1 MAKSNKKQEAQG
13 FGLARLVSWTLTL
26 AVWGFIGL
34 GGIMAWYAYDLP
46 DVEQALKPTRQPTVT
61 IQAVD
66 GSTLATYGDLY
77 GMPAQLKELPLDL
90 PNAVLATEDR
100 RFYDH
105 FGLDLIGLARA
116 TVANVRAGRIVQG
129 GSTISQQ
136 VAKNLFLTP
145 ERSLKRKVQELLLA
159 LWLEHQFTKDQIL
172 SVYLNRVYL
181 GAGTFGVEAAAQKY
195 FGKSARRLSTY
206 EAALIAG
213 LLKAPSRYNP
223 LRDKKRSEK
232 RTRQVLAN
240 MVAAGYLT
248 QAQAKAAQSQKKL
261 KFANNRRASS
271 PRYFI
276 DWVLAQVPDYV
287 SPGSYDLTVV
297 TTLDPTLQ
305 TNAEKA
311 VQQVISGPAKKAK
324 ASEAAFVAMTPTG
337 AIRAMVGGSNYVKSQ
352 FNRVT
357 QARRQ
362 PGSAFKP
369 IVYLAGLE
377 AELTPTSR
385 MMDAPIRIGTW
396 SPRNF
401 QRRHQGEVTLAHGLA
416 QSINTVAVRV
426 AEHAGRKN
434 VVRTAQ
440 RLGITSPLKA
450 QPSLALGTAE
460 VSLLELVSA
469 YAPFANG
476 GAAVWPHGITEI
488 RDGQNKVL
496 YRRQGS
502 GPTRII
508 DPQNI
513 KYMNA
518 MLGRVVQSGTGRK
531 AKLNRP
537 AAGKTGTSQNYRDAW
552 FIGYTADFAAGV
564 WFGNDNGRPM
574 KKVTGGGLPAK
585 LWQKIMTKAH
595 AGLPVRNLPGITRQ
609 RSVPIARRGPQKKL
623 PTGDQGFWA
632 RLMSG
637 LTGDDS

>member
-1 MAKSNKKQEAQG
+1 MAKSNKNQEARG
-13 FGLARLVSWTLTL
+13 FGFARLLSWTLTL

-46 DVEQALKPTRQPTVT
+46 DVEEALKPTRQPTVT
-61 IQAVD
+61 IVAVD

-77 GMPAQLKELPLDL
+77 GLPAQLKELPPDL
-90 PNAVLATEDR
+90 THAVLATEDR

-116 TVANVRAGRIVQG
+116 TVANILAGRIVQG

-136 VAKNLFLTP
+136 VAKNIFLTP

-181 GAGTFGVEAAAQKY
+181 GAGTYGVEAAAQKY

-223 LRDKKRSEK
+223 LRDKKRSQK

-248 QAQAKAAQSQKKL
+248 QAQAKAARHLKKQ
-261 KFANNRRASS
+261 KFANNRRTSS

-276 DWVLAQVPDYV
+276 DWVMAQVPDYV

-297 TTLDPTLQ
+297 TTLDATLQ
-305 TNAEKA
+305 ANSEKA
-311 VQQVISGPAKKAK
+311 VRGALAGAGKKAK

-337 AIRAMVGGSNYVKSQ
+337 AIRAMVGGRNYVKSQ

-369 IVYLAGLE
+369 VVYLAGLE
-377 AELTPTSR
+377 AGLKPSSR
-385 MMDAPIRIGTW
+385 ILDAPIRIGTW

-488 RDGQNKVL
+488 RDGRKNVL

-502 GPTRII
+502 GPSRII
-508 DPQNI
+508 DSQNVRH
-513 KYMNA
+513 MNA
-518 MLGRVVQSGTGRK
+518 MLGRVVQSGTGRN
-531 AKLNRP
+531 AKLDRP
-537 AAGKTGTSQNYRDAW
+537 TAGKTGTSQNYRDAW
-552 FIGYTADFAAGV
+552 FIGYTADLAAGV

-574 KKVTGGGLPAK
+574 RKVTGGGLPAK
-585 LWQKIMTKAH
+585 LWHKIISKAH
-595 AGLPVRNLPGITRQ
+595 AGLPVRALPGITQ
-609 RSVPIARRGPQKKL
+609 QSGAPIARRSPQRKL
-623 PTGDQGFWA
+623 PTSDQGFWA

-637 LTGDDS
+637 LTGNDG

>member
-1 MAKSNKKQEAQG
+1 MAKSDKKQQMR
-13 FGLARLVSWTLTL
+13 GLGLGRLLSWTLTL
-26 AVWGFIGL
+26 AVWCFIGL
-34 GGIMAWYAYDLP
+34 GGIMAYYAYDLP
-46 DVEQALKPTRQPTVT
+46 DVEEALKPTRQPAMT
-61 IQAVD
+61 ILAVD
-66 GSTLATYGDLY
+66 GSNLATYGDLY
-77 GMPAQLKELPLDL
+77 GLPAQLKELPDDL

-105 FGLDLIGLARA
+105 FGLDLIGLVRA
-116 TVANVRAGRIVQG
+116 TFANVMAGRIVQG

-145 ERSLKRKVQELLLA
+145 ERSLKRKAQELLLA
-159 LWLEHQFTKDQIL
+159 LWLEHQFSKDQIL

-195 FGKSARRLSTY
+195 FKKSARRLSTY

-213 LLKAPSRYNP
+213 LLKAPSRFNP
-223 LRDKKRSEK
+223 LRHKQRSEK

-248 QAQAKAAQSQKKL
+248 QAKAKQARLRKNQ
-261 KFANNRRASS
+261 KFANNRRPSK

-287 SPGSYDLTVV
+287 SPGSYDLTIV
-297 TTLDPTLQ
+297 TTLNATLQ

-311 VQQVISGPAKKAK
+311 VHQAIVGPAKKAK
-324 ASEAAFVAMTPTG
+324 ASEVAFVAMTPTG
-337 AIRAMVGGSNYVKSQ
+337 AVRAMVGGANYVKSQ

-369 IVYLAGLE
+369 FVYLAGLE
-377 AELTPTSR
+377 AGLTPTSR
-385 MMDAPIRIGTW
+385 VMDAPIRIGNW

-401 QRRHQGEVTLAHGLA
+401 KRRHQGDVSLAQGLA
-416 QSINTVAVRV
+416 RSINTVAVRV

-440 RLGITSPLKA
+440 RLGITSPMKE

-488 RDGQNKVL
+488 RDGRHNVL

-502 GPTRII
+502 GLNRII
-508 DPQNI
+508 DPQNVRH
-513 KYMNA
+513 MNA
-518 MLGRVVQSGTGRK
+518 MLDQVVKSGTGRK
-531 AKLNRP
+531 AKLDRP
-537 AAGKTGTSQNYRDAW
+537 TAGKTGTSQNYRDAW
-552 FIGYTADFAAGV
+552 FIGYTADLAAGV

-574 KKVTGGGLPAK
+574 GKVTGGGLPAK
-585 LWQKIMTKAH
+585 LWRNIMIQAH
-595 AGLPVRNLPGITRQ
+595 EGLPVRSLPGLIRTE
-609 RSVPIARRGPQKKL
+609 SVPIAKQKIQKQ
-623 PTGDQGFWA
+623 DQGFWA
-632 RLMSG
+632 QLMSG

>member
-1 MAKSNKKQEAQG
+1 MAKSNKKPEARG
-13 FGLARLVSWTLTL
+13 FSLGRLLSWTLTL
-26 AVWGFIGL
+26 AVWGFIVL
-34 GGIMAWYAYDLP
+34 GGVIAWYAYDLP
-46 DVEQALKPTRQPTVT
+46 DVEEALKPTRQPTVT
-61 IQAVD
+61 VLAVD
-66 GSTLATYGDLY
+66 GTTLASYGDLY
-77 GMPAQLKELPLDL
+77 GLPARLKDLPPDL

-116 TVANVRAGRIVQG
+116 TVANVLAGRIVQG

-136 VAKNLFLTP
+136 VAKNVFLTP
-145 ERSLKRKVQELLLA
+145 QRTFKRKVQELLLA

-181 GAGTFGVEAAAQKY
+181 GAGTFGVEAAARKY
-195 FGKSARRLSTY
+195 FNKSARRLSTY

-232 RTRQVLAN
+232 RTRHVLAN

-248 QAQAKAAQSQKKL
+248 QAQAKAARRRKSRT
-261 KFANNRRASS
+261 FANKARPSA
-271 PRYFI
+271 PRHFI
-276 DWVLAQVPDYV
+276 DWVLAQASEYV
-287 SPGSYDLTVV
+287 SPGNFDLTIV
-297 TTLDPTLQ
+297 TTLDSKLQ
-305 TNAEKA
+305 AYSEKA
-311 VQQVISGPAKKAK
+311 VRVSLGGPGKKAN
-324 ASEAAFVAMTPTG
+324 AGEAAFVAMTPSG
-337 AIRAMVGGSNYVKSQ
+337 AVRAMVGGRDYVKSQ

-377 AELTPTSR
+377 AGLTPSSLLL
-385 MMDAPIRIGTW
+385 DAPIRIGKW

-401 QRRHQGEVTLAHGLA
+401 QRRYQGVVSLAQGLS

-440 RLGITSPLKA
+440 RLGITSPMKA

-460 VSLLELVSA
+460 VNLLELVSA

-476 GAAVWPHGITEI
+476 GTAVWPHGIIEI
-488 RDGQNKVL
+488 RDGRNTIL
-496 YRRQGS
+496 YLRQGS
-502 GPTRII
+502 GPSRII
-508 DPQNI
+508 DPQDVSQ
-513 KYMNA
+513 MNA
-518 MLGRVVQSGTGRK
+518 MLGRVVHSGTGRK

-537 AAGKTGTSQNYRDAW
+537 TAGKTGTSQNYRDAW
-552 FIGYTADFAAGV
+552 FIGYTADLAAGV
-564 WFGNDNGRPM
+564 WFGNDNGAPM
-574 KKVTGGGLPAK
+574 RKVTGGGLPAK

-595 AGLPVRNLPGITRQ
+595 ANLPVRGLPGRTHQ
-609 RSVPIARRGPQKKL
+609 GGVPIAKREVPQKGGIAD
-623 PTGDQGFWA
+623 PGFWA
-632 RLMSG
+632 RLMSS
-637 LTGDDS
+637 LTGDKS